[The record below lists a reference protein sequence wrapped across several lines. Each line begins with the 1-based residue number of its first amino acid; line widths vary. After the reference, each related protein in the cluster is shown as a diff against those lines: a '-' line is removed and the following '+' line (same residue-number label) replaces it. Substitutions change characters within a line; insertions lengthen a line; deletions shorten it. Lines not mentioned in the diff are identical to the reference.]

1 MFLVQVLLHNVKFS
15 KNKGHIA
22 VFQQLVKCLNTF

>member
-15 KNKGHIA
+15 RNKGYIA
-22 VFQQLVKCLNTF
+22 VIQQLEKYLNTF

>member
-1 MFLVQVLLHNVKFS
+1 MFLVQVLLHNVKLS

-22 VFQQLVKCLNTF
+22 AIQQLVKHLNMF